1 MLLQSKNHFQHAQ
14 TSSYFIIARLYA
26 TQKIFWRFGK
36 WKSKIRVTKSNPRI
50 TRSNA
55 RVTRSNLRVTSS
67 NLWVTS
73 SKPRVRRLE
82 AQVARLKARVGRLKA
97 RVERLKA
104 QVRRLKA
111 QVEAIKPRATK
122 QTYELKDFWVQNIEF
137 QELQKVLLSLLSECW
152 TYASHEG
159 FEKNLFHN
167 ITLKKRIWPLYYHHN
182 LLTGKLR
189 SIDLNK
195 S

>member
-1 MLLQSKNHFQHAQ
+1 MLLQFKNHFQHVQ

-36 WKSKIRVTKSNPRI
+36 WKSKIRITKSNLRVASSNPRI
-50 TRSNA
+50 TRSNP

-82 AQVARLKARVGRLKA
+82 ARVARLKARVGRLKARVGRLKA

-111 QVEAIKPRATK
+111 QVKAIKPRATK

-137 QELQKVLLSLLSECW
+137 QELQKVLLSLLSKCW

-159 FEKNLFHN
+159 FEKSF
-167 ITLKKRIWPLYYHHN
+167 PQHHFEKTY
-182 LLTGKLR
+182 LTTILP
-189 SIDLNK
+189 S
-195 S
+195 

>member
-1 MLLQSKNHFQHAQ
+1 MLLQFKNHFQHVQ

-36 WKSKIRVTKSNPRI
+36 WKSKIRVTKSNLRVASSNPRI
-50 TRSNA
+50 TRSNP

-82 AQVARLKARVGRLKA
+82 ARVARLKARVGRLKA
-97 RVERLKA
+97 

-111 QVEAIKPRATK
+111 QVKAIKPRATK

-137 QELQKVLLSLLSECW
+137 QELQKVLLSLLSKCW

-159 FEKNLFHN
+159 FEKSF
-167 ITLKKRIWPLYYHHN
+167 PQHHFEKTY
-182 LLTGKLR
+182 LTTILP
-189 SIDLNK
+189 S
-195 S
+195 